1 MTGTIYVSGLIIT
14 ALILIGFFIFAK
26 PETLEWLDL
35 DCLVNDKNDP
45 TLVGLIIVLSICWF
59 MFWGF
64 VLVILSLTP
73 LYMLSY
79 YGNKWFYNLREYIQE
94 KRKK

>member
-26 PETLEWLDL
+26 PDTLEWLDL
-35 DCLVNDKNDP
+35 DCLVDKSDP
-45 TLVGLIIVLSICWF
+45 TLVFLIFVLSICWF

-64 VLVILSLTP
+64 VIVILSLIP
-73 LYMLSY
+73 LYLLFY
-79 YGNKWFYNLREYIQE
+79 YGNKGFYNLREYIQE